1 MNWSL
6 LQEDLIDELSLVVAP
21 VADGSTTA
29 VSIFERAA
37 FLPER
42 KPAAFDLKEVQTI
55 EDGGLWL
62 RYLLKRQ
69 ETCT

>member
-1 MNWSL
+1 M
-6 LQEDLIDELSLVVAP
+6 
-21 VADGSTTA
+21 VADGGTA
-29 VSIFERAA
+29 SVSIFEKAS

-42 KPAAFDLKEVQTI
+42 KPAVFTLKEVQTI

-69 ETCT
+69 EA